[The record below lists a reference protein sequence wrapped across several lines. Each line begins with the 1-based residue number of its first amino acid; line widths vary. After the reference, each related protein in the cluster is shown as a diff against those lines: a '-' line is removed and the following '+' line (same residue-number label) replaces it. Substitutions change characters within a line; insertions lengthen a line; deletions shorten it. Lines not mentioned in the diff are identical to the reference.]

1 MRRDGSRFWALALL
15 DAVRNEDG
23 ELIGFA
29 KVTRDMTERMET
41 QRTLQQAQEQLA
53 LSQRME
59 AIGQL
64 SGGIA
69 HDFSNLLMIVI
80 GNIERAQRVV
90 GTLNDTTATN
100 LRRLLDNAMRGAQRA
115 TTLTHRLLAFARR
128 QPLRP
133 RQLDLNTFLA
143 GFGEFLQRSLG
154 EAIDI
159 EVAGAAGLWLVEV
172 DFAQLESA
180 LVNLCINARDAMPGG
195 GKLTI
200 EALNTVLEHAYCQ
213 KNPEVTPGQ
222 YVLLA
227 VTDTGIGMPDDIL
240 THAFEPFSRPRRLAR
255 ARDWG

>member
-1 MRRDGSRFWALALL
+1 MTSSKHINELSDAHKLQLLIDSVTDYAIYMIDLDGQIASWNSGAERLKGYKPEDIIGQPFSMFFTPDDQEQQLPKHALEIAAKEGRYETEGWRVRRDGSRFWALALL

-128 QPLRP
+128 QPL
-133 RQLDLNTFLA
+133 
-143 GFGEFLQRSLG
+143 S
-154 EAIDI
+154 
-159 EVAGAAGLWLVEV
+159 
-172 DFAQLESA
+172 
-180 LVNLCINARDAMPGG
+180 PGNW
-195 GKLTI
+195 T
-200 EALNTVLEHAYCQ
+200 
-213 KNPEVTPGQ
+213 
-222 YVLLA
+222 
-227 VTDTGIGMPDDIL
+227 
-240 THAFEPFSRPRRLAR
+240 
-255 ARDWG
+255 